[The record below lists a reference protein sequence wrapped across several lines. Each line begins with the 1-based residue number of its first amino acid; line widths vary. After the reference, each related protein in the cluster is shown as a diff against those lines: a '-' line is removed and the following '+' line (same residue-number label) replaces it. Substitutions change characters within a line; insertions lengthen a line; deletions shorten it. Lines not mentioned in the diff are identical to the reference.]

1 MLDIAAVIKK
11 REDYKNTH
19 QLYYYDPYPFQRAFH
34 SARDGETYEA
44 GDYEHEPSKRDV
56 AIQRALISA
65 NQVGKTFSA
74 AMETAMHLTGEY
86 PDWWDGMRFSSPV
99 RWLVVGKTNDTTRD
113 VCQKELLGDPKIP
126 SQLGTG
132 TVPKSLIIETKRKPG
147 VPDAFMSA
155 TVKHVSGGV
164 STVQFMASEQGP
176 DAFMGRT
183 YDGAWPDE
191 EPHKDVWSQI
201 LRCFFSRKF
210 YTIIMTF
217 TPEMGMTQVVD
228 GFLNNLQKGQAV
240 VRATWDDA
248 PHMTEEKKETFL
260 SQLMPHERDMRSR
273 GIPLMGSGLVW
284 PISEDDIV
292 IAPIQIP
299 KYWRKICGIDFGIDH
314 PFGAAWIA
322 HDSEND
328 VVHIYD
334 DYAQRGVTPPVH
346 ASAVRSRGEWIP
358 VAWPHDGLAKDKGSG
373 VPLADLYRKDHLNL
387 LNEKFSNPPAPGQ
400 KEGQGGQGVEVGI
413 IEMWQRME
421 TGRLKVHSNC
431 INWLS
436 EFRQYHRK
444 DGQIVKLKDD
454 CISASRYAIMSLRFA
469 YTQPTRRAKVVQLR
483 GATNW

>member
-1 MLDIAAVIKK
+1 MGIADVIKQ
-11 REDYKNTH
+11 REQYKKFH
-19 QLYYYDPYPFQRAFH
+19 KLYYYSPYGFQRAFH
-34 SARDGETYEA
+34 AARDGGTYEA
-44 GDYEHEPSKRDV
+44 NDYIHTETTDVV

-74 AMETAMHLTGEY
+74 AMETSMHLTGEY
-86 PDWWDGMRFSSPV
+86 PEWWDGIRFLSPV

-113 VCQKELLGDPKIP
+113 VCQKELFGDPKIP
-126 SQLGTG
+126 SELGSG
-132 TVPKSLIIETKRKPG
+132 AVPKHLIVDTKRKPG

-155 TVKHVSGGV
+155 TVKHKSGGI

-191 EPHKDVWSQI
+191 EPHKDVWAQI

-248 PHMTEEKKETFL
+248 PHMTDEKKETFL

-273 GIPLMGSGLVW
+273 GIPLMGSGLVF

-292 IAPIQIP
+292 IEPIQIP
-299 KYWRKICGIDFGIDH
+299 KYWRRICGIDFGIDH

-328 VVHIYD
+328 VVHIYA
-334 DYAQRGVTPPVH
+334 DYAQRGTTPPVH
-346 ASAVRSRGEWIP
+346 ASAVKSHGEWIP
-358 VAWPHDGLAKDKGSG
+358 IAWPHDGLAKDKGSG
-373 VPLADLYRKDHLNL
+373 VPLADLYRKENLHLL
-387 LNEKFSNPPAPGQ
+387 TEKFSNPPGPNQ

-421 TGRLKVHSNC
+421 TGRLKVHSTC
-431 INWLS
+431 QNWLS

-454 CISASRYAIMSLRFA
+454 CIAASRYAIMSLRFA
-469 YTQPTRRAKVVQLR
+469 HTQPVMRHNVVQLR
-483 GATNW
+483 GASNW

>member
-1 MLDIAAVIKK
+1 MSSLADVIQE
-11 REDYKNTH
+11 REEFIRFNK
-19 QLYYYDPYPFQRAFH
+19 LYYYTPYDFQEAFH
-34 SARDGETYEA
+34 LARDGETYEA
-44 GDYEHEPSKRDV
+44 GNYGHHRTDIAV
-56 AIQRALISA
+56 AIQRALVSA
-65 NQVGKTFSA
+65 NQVGKTFCA
-74 AMETAMHLTGEY
+74 AMEVAMHLTGEY
-86 PDWWDGMRFSSPV
+86 PDWWDGIRFKSPV
-99 RWLVVGKTNDTTRD
+99 RFLVVGKTNDTTRD
-113 VCQKELLGDPKIP
+113 VCQHELFGDPKVP
-126 SQLGTG
+126 TELGTG
-132 TVPKSLIIETKRKPG
+132 AIPKDLIQGTTRKPG
-147 VPDAFMSA
+147 VPNAFMSA
-155 TVKHVSGGV
+155 MVKHKSGGV

-183 YDGAWPDE
+183 YDGAWADE

-210 YTIIMTF
+210 YTILLTF

-292 IAPIQIP
+292 IDPIPIP
-299 KYWRKICGIDFGIDH
+299 GHWRRINGLDFGIDH
-314 PFGAAWIA
+314 PFGAAFIA

-328 VVHIYD
+328 VVHIYG
-334 DYAQRGVTPPVH
+334 DYAQRGTTPPVH
-346 ASAVRSRGEWIP
+346 ASAIRANGSWIP
-358 VAWPHDGLAKDKGSG
+358 CVWPHDGLAKDKGSG
-373 VPLADLYRKDHLNL
+373 VPLADIYRKENVNMLS
-387 LNEKFSNPPAPGQ
+387 EKFSNPPAPGQ
-400 KEGQGGQGVEVGI
+400 EEGQGGFGVEVGI
-413 IEMWQRME
+413 IEMWNRME

-431 INWLS
+431 QHWLG

-454 CISASRYAIMSLRFA
+454 VISASRYAIMSLRHA
-469 YTQPTRRAKVVQLR
+469 YTQPIRRVKQVMQR
-483 GATNW
+483 GARNW